1 MSVKTEI
8 AKPMK
13 ALSIIAEVSDIR
25 LDKYLAEE
33 IELISRSRIKDSII
47 SKDVLVNGEAVK
59 PSFKLAGGET
69 IQVEISD
76 PQPMELE
83 SQPIPLDIIHEDN
96 DIVVLNKQVGLVVH
110 PGAGNRTG
118 TLVNGLIYHFD
129 QLSSVSGSLRPGIVH
144 RLDKD
149 TSGVMVVAKN
159 DAAHGNI
166 ALQFSERTVEKTY
179 LSLVWGIP
187 EETEG
192 KIDLS
197 IIRHPKDRTLFT
209 TGEVGRPALTEF
221 RLLESFEHLSLLE
234 LTPQTGRTHQL
245 RVHLSEMGHPIFG
258 DDSYGG
264 GEKRAKGFLP
274 EVAKELSR
282 LANILNR
289 QALHAMSLVFDHPS
303 TEERVTFVAPMADDI
318 AAVIHELEP
327 EDA

>member
-1 MSVKTEI
+1 MEI

-159 DAAHGNI
+159 DAAHGKI

-179 LSLVWGIP
+179 LALVWGIP

-192 KIDLS
+192 KIDLP

-209 TGEVGRPALTEF
+209 TDEVGRPALTEF
-221 RLLESFEHLSLLE
+221 RLLESFEYLSLLE
-234 LTPQTGRTHQL
+234 LTPRTGRTHQL

-303 TEERVTFVAPMADDI
+303 TEKRVTFVAPMADDI

>member
-1 MSVKTEI
+1 MSLKKEI

-129 QLSSVSGSLRPGIVH
+129 QLSSVSGNLRPGIVH

-166 ALQFSERTVEKTY
+166 SLQFSERTVEKTY

-192 KIDLS
+192 KIDLP

-221 RLLESFEHLSLLE
+221 RLLESFERLSLLE
-234 LTPQTGRTHQL
+234 LIPRTGRTHQL

-282 LANILNR
+282 LTKILNR

-303 TEERVTFVAPMADDI
+303 TGERVTFVAPMADDI
-318 AAVIHELEP
+318 SAVIHELEP

>member
-1 MSVKTEI
+1 MKREI
-8 AKPMK
+8 EKSMK

-33 IELISRSRIKDSII
+33 IELISRSKIKESIV

-69 IQVEISD
+69 IRVEISD

-83 SQPIPLDIIHEDN
+83 SQPILLDIIHEDD

-118 TLVNGLIYHFD
+118 TLVNGLIHHFD

-149 TSGVMVVAKN
+149 TSGVIVVAKN
-159 DAAHGNI
+159 DAAHGKI

-179 LSLVWGIP
+179 LALVWGIP

-192 KIDLS
+192 KIDLP
-197 IIRHPKDRTLFT
+197 IIRHPKMRTLFT

-221 RLLESFEHLSLLE
+221 RLLEPFEYLSLLE
-234 LTPQTGRTHQL
+234 LTPRTGRTHQL

-258 DDSYGG
+258 DASYGG
-264 GEKRAKGFLP
+264 GERRARGFLP
-274 EVAKELSR
+274 EVTKELSR
-282 LANILNR
+282 LAKILNR

-303 TEERVTFVAPMADDI
+303 TGERVTFVAPMADDI

-327 EDA
+327 ESIV

>member
-13 ALSIIAEVSDIR
+13 ALSIIAEVSNIR

-69 IQVEISD
+69 IQVEIPD

-149 TSGVMVVAKN
+149 TSGIMVVAKN

-179 LSLVWGIP
+179 LALVWGIP

-192 KIDLS
+192 KIDLP
-197 IIRHPKDRTLFT
+197 IIRHPKERTLFT
-209 TGEVGRPALTEF
+209 IGEVGRPALTEF
-221 RLLESFEHLSLLE
+221 RLLESFEYLSLLE
-234 LTPQTGRTHQL
+234 LTPRTGRTHQL
-245 RVHLSEMGHPIFG
+245 RVHLSEMGRPIFG

-282 LANILNR
+282 LAKILSR

-303 TEERVTFVAPMADDI
+303 TGERVTFVAPMAGDI

>member
-1 MSVKTEI
+1 
-8 AKPMK
+8 MK

-33 IELISRSRIKDSII
+33 IELISRSKIKESIV

-69 IQVEISD
+69 IRVEISD

-83 SQPIPLDIIHEDN
+83 SQPILLDIIHEDD

-118 TLVNGLIYHFD
+118 TLVNGLIHHFD

-149 TSGVMVVAKN
+149 TSGVIVVAKN

-179 LSLVWGIP
+179 LALVWGIP

-192 KIDLS
+192 KIDLP
-197 IIRHPKDRTLFT
+197 IIRHPKMRTLFT

-221 RLLESFEHLSLLE
+221 RLLEPFEYLSLLE
-234 LTPQTGRTHQL
+234 LTPRTGRTHQL

-258 DDSYGG
+258 DASYGG
-264 GEKRAKGFLP
+264 GESRARGFLP
-274 EVAKELSR
+274 EVTKELSR
-282 LANILNR
+282 LAKILNR
-289 QALHAMSLVFDHPS
+289 QALHAMILVFDHPS
-303 TEERVTFVAPMADDI
+303 TGERVTFVAPMADDI

-327 EDA
+327 ESIV

>member
-1 MSVKTEI
+1 MSVKMEI

-179 LSLVWGIP
+179 LALVWGIP

-192 KIDLS
+192 KIDLP

-221 RLLESFEHLSLLE
+221 RLLEAFEYLSLLE
-234 LTPQTGRTHQL
+234 LIPRTGRTHQL

-282 LANILNR
+282 LAKILNR
-289 QALHAMSLVFDHPS
+289 QALHAMSLDFAHPS
-303 TEERVTFVAPMADDI
+303 TGKRVTFVAPMADDI

>member
-13 ALSIIAEVSDIR
+13 ALSIIAEVSNIR

-69 IQVEISD
+69 IQVEIPD

-149 TSGVMVVAKN
+149 TSGIMVVAKN

-179 LSLVWGIP
+179 LALVWGIP

-192 KIDLS
+192 KIDLP
-197 IIRHPKDRTLFT
+197 IIRHPKERTLFT
-209 TGEVGRPALTEF
+209 IGEVGRPALTEF
-221 RLLESFEHLSLLE
+221 RLLESFEYLSLLE
-234 LTPQTGRTHQL
+234 LTPRTGRTHQL
-245 RVHLSEMGHPIFG
+245 RVHLSEMGRPIFG

-282 LANILNR
+282 LAKILNR

-303 TEERVTFVAPMADDI
+303 TGERVTFVAPIADDI
-318 AAVIHELEP
+318 AVVIHELEP

>member
-1 MSVKTEI
+1 
-8 AKPMK
+8 MK

-33 IELISRSRIKDSII
+33 IELISRSKIKESIV

-59 PSFKLAGGET
+59 PSFKLTGGET
-69 IQVEISD
+69 IRVEISD

-83 SQPIPLDIIHEDN
+83 SQPILLDIIHEDD

-118 TLVNGLIYHFD
+118 TLVNGLIHHFD

-149 TSGVMVVAKN
+149 TSGVIVVAKN

-179 LSLVWGIP
+179 LALVWGIP

-192 KIDLS
+192 KIDLP
-197 IIRHPKDRTLFT
+197 IIRHPKMRTLFT

-221 RLLESFEHLSLLE
+221 RLLEPFEYLSLLE
-234 LTPQTGRTHQL
+234 LTPRTGRTHQL

-258 DDSYGG
+258 DASYGG
-264 GEKRAKGFLP
+264 GENRARGFLP
-274 EVAKELSR
+274 EVTKELSR
-282 LANILNR
+282 LAKILNR
-289 QALHAMSLVFDHPS
+289 QALHAMILVFDHPS
-303 TEERVTFVAPMADDI
+303 TGERVTFVAPMADDI

-327 EDA
+327 ESIV

>member
-1 MSVKTEI
+1 LKMEI

-159 DAAHGNI
+159 DAAHGKI

-179 LSLVWGIP
+179 LALVWGIP

-192 KIDLS
+192 KIDLP

-209 TGEVGRPALTEF
+209 TDEVGRPALTEF
-221 RLLESFEHLSLLE
+221 RLLESFEYLSLLE
-234 LTPQTGRTHQL
+234 LTPRTGRTHQL

-303 TEERVTFVAPMADDI
+303 TEKRVTFVAPMADDI

>member
-1 MSVKTEI
+1 MKREI
-8 AKPMK
+8 EKSMK

-33 IELISRSRIKDSII
+33 IELISRSKIKESIV

-69 IQVEISD
+69 IRVEISD

-83 SQPIPLDIIHEDN
+83 SQPILLDIIHEDD

-118 TLVNGLIYHFD
+118 TLVNGLIHHFD

-149 TSGVMVVAKN
+149 TSGVIVVAKN

-179 LSLVWGIP
+179 LALVWGIP

-192 KIDLS
+192 KIDLP

-221 RLLESFEHLSLLE
+221 RLLESFEYLSLLE
-234 LTPQTGRTHQL
+234 LIPRTGRTHQL

-303 TEERVTFVAPMADDI
+303 TGERVTFVAPMADDI
-318 AAVIHELEP
+318 SAVIHELEP

>member
-1 MSVKTEI
+1 MKREI
-8 AKPMK
+8 EKSMK

-33 IELISRSRIKDSII
+33 IELISRSKIKESIV

-69 IQVEISD
+69 IRVEISD

-83 SQPIPLDIIHEDN
+83 SQPILLDIIHEDD

-118 TLVNGLIYHFD
+118 TLVNGLIHHFD

-149 TSGVMVVAKN
+149 TSGVIVVAKN
-159 DAAHGNI
+159 DAAHGKI

-179 LSLVWGIP
+179 LALVWGIP

-192 KIDLS
+192 KIDLP
-197 IIRHPKDRTLFT
+197 IIRHPKMRTLFT
-209 TGEVGRPALTEF
+209 TGKVGRPALTEF
-221 RLLESFEHLSLLE
+221 RLLEPFEYLSLLE
-234 LTPQTGRTHQL
+234 LTPRTGRTHQL

-258 DDSYGG
+258 DASYGG
-264 GEKRAKGFLP
+264 GESRARGFLP
-274 EVAKELSR
+274 EVTKELSR
-282 LANILNR
+282 LAKILNR

-303 TEERVTFVAPMADDI
+303 TGERVTFVAPMADDI

-327 EDA
+327 ESIV

>member
-1 MSVKTEI
+1 MSVKMEI

-83 SQPIPLDIIHEDN
+83 SQPIPLDIIYEDN
-96 DIVVLNKQVGLVVH
+96 DIVVLNKPVGLVVH

-129 QLSSVSGSLRPGIVH
+129 QLSSAWGSLRPGIVH

-179 LSLVWGIP
+179 LALVWGIP

-192 KIDLS
+192 KIDLP

-221 RLLESFEHLSLLE
+221 RLLESFECLSLLE
-234 LTPQTGRTHQL
+234 LIPRTGRTHQL

-282 LANILNR
+282 LTKILNR

-303 TEERVTFVAPMADDI
+303 TGERVTFVAPMADDI
-318 AAVIHELEP
+318 SAVIHELEP

>member
-1 MSVKTEI
+1 
-8 AKPMK
+8 MK

-33 IELISRSRIKDSII
+33 IELISRSKIKESIV

-69 IQVEISD
+69 IRVEISD
-76 PQPMELE
+76 PQPMELK
-83 SQPIPLDIIHEDN
+83 SQPILLDIIHEDD

-118 TLVNGLIYHFD
+118 TLVNGLIHHFD

-149 TSGVMVVAKN
+149 TSGVIVVAKN
-159 DAAHGNI
+159 DATHGNI

-179 LSLVWGIP
+179 LALVWGIP

-192 KIDLS
+192 KIDLP
-197 IIRHPKDRTLFT
+197 IIRHPKMRTLFT

-221 RLLESFEHLSLLE
+221 RLLEPFEYLSLLE
-234 LTPQTGRTHQL
+234 LTPRTGRTHQL

-258 DDSYGG
+258 DASYGG
-264 GEKRAKGFLP
+264 GESRARGFLP
-274 EVAKELSR
+274 EVTKELIR
-282 LANILNR
+282 LAKILNR

-303 TEERVTFVAPMADDI
+303 TGERVTFVAPMADDI

-327 EDA
+327 ESIV

>member
-1 MSVKTEI
+1 MKTEI
-8 AKPMK
+8 EKSMK

-33 IELISRSRIKDSII
+33 IELISRSKIKESIV

-69 IQVEISD
+69 IRVEISD

-83 SQPIPLDIIHEDN
+83 SQPILLDIIHEDD

-118 TLVNGLIYHFD
+118 TLVNGLIHHFD

-149 TSGVMVVAKN
+149 TSGVIVVAKN
-159 DAAHGNI
+159 DTAHGNI

-179 LSLVWGIP
+179 LALVWGIP

-192 KIDLS
+192 KIDLP
-197 IIRHPKDRTLFT
+197 IIRHPKMRTLFT

-221 RLLESFEHLSLLE
+221 RLLEPFEYLSLLE
-234 LTPQTGRTHQL
+234 LTPRTGRTHQL

-258 DDSYGG
+258 DASYGG
-264 GEKRAKGFLP
+264 GESRARGFLP
-274 EVAKELSR
+274 EVTKELTR
-282 LANILNR
+282 LAKILNR

-303 TEERVTFVAPMADDI
+303 TGERVTFVAPMADDI

-327 EDA
+327 ESIV

>member
-1 MSVKTEI
+1 MKTEI
-8 AKPMK
+8 EKSMK

-33 IELISRSRIKDSII
+33 IELISRSKIKESIV

-69 IQVEISD
+69 IRVEISD
-76 PQPMELE
+76 SQPMELE
-83 SQPIPLDIIHEDN
+83 SQPILLDIIHEDD

-118 TLVNGLIYHFD
+118 TLVNGLIHHFD

-149 TSGVMVVAKN
+149 TSGVIVVAKN

-179 LSLVWGIP
+179 LALVWGIP

-192 KIDLS
+192 KIDLP
-197 IIRHPKDRTLFT
+197 IIRHPKMRTLFT

-221 RLLESFEHLSLLE
+221 RLLEPFEYLSLLE
-234 LTPQTGRTHQL
+234 LTPRTGRTHQL

-258 DDSYGG
+258 DASYGG
-264 GEKRAKGFLP
+264 GESRARGFLP
-274 EVAKELSR
+274 EVTKELSR
-282 LANILNR
+282 LAKILNR

-303 TEERVTFVAPMADDI
+303 IGERVTFVAPMADDI

-327 EDA
+327 ESIV

>member
-1 MSVKTEI
+1 MSVKMEI

-179 LSLVWGIP
+179 LALVWGIP

-192 KIDLS
+192 KIDLP

-221 RLLESFEHLSLLE
+221 RLLESFEYLSLLE
-234 LTPQTGRTHQL
+234 LTPRTGRTHQL

-274 EVAKELSR
+274 EVAQELSR

-289 QALHAMSLVFDHPS
+289 QALHAMSLVLDHPS
-303 TEERVTFVAPMADDI
+303 TGERVTFVAPMADDI